1 MTAMPAV
8 GDHRA
13 TRIALA
19 QATLAVHLM
28 DPETGDC
35 TACRQECPCPDA
47 NDAANALIEAGLP
60 IG

>member
-1 MTAMPAV
+1 MTAVPAV

-13 TRIALA
+13 SRIALA
-19 QATLAVHLM
+19 QAALTVHVM

-35 TACRQECPCPDA
+35 AACRQECPCRDA

-60 IG
+60 IS